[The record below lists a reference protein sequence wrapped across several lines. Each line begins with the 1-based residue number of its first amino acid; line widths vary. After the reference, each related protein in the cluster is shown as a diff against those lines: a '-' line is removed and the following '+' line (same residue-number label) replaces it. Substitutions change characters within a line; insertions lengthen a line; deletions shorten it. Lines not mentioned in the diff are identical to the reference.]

1 MVLTCFIEEQNCQQA
16 VFFSLQARTCQL
28 KVILSLS
35 LFNEQKCFT
44 GPLVLSSGPWTSVH
58 IQALY
63 IQQVFAA
70 P

>member
-1 MVLTCFIEEQNCQQA
+1 MPTKSDPTQIVTF
-16 VFFSLQARTCQL
+16 
-28 KVILSLS
+28 S